1 VLVLSKVMCVS
12 NLKQNIQII
21 HFIISDKSGEKS
33 GRGSQGG
40 KRLLSE
46 DPEHDEDS
54 NLDNN
59 SDTNTEYQE
68 GFGALKKQKDDDDF
82 INKIADVVV
91 QKISIKQ
98 GRGDDLSPQVPII
111 QSSEIH
117 PLEYNNLVSKSDE
130 ADSFDDKRLLS
141 LIPNGYKKKAKELL
155 RIIDEQGHLITFNSK
170 GVLFLNGSSIPN
182 SNIFEIFP
190 LLFKKIKPKN
200 TPGLFELIKQL
211 ELNGMSFLIE
221 SKQKKN
227 IEPKVDKKADEK
239 ISENFWYLG

>member
-1 VLVLSKVMCVS
+1 
-12 NLKQNIQII
+12 
-21 HFIISDKSGEKS
+21 
-33 GRGSQGG
+33 
-40 KRLLSE
+40 
-46 DPEHDEDS
+46 
-54 NLDNN
+54 
-59 SDTNTEYQE
+59 
-68 GFGALKKQKDDDDF
+68 
-82 INKIADVVV
+82 V